1 MFLIDSHCHLESI
14 KSFAPSDDVLP
25 ITCGY
30 SHTSNLKNIDIA
42 RKFNVP
48 FCLGIAPQTAIKQGT
63 AQLEEWCGT
72 ILKNKPNAIGEIGLD
87 HHWAENDAHIA
98 SERVVFDRM
107 ISLAEEMDLPVVI
120 HSRKA
125 ENDALVELKKR
136 KFENGIMMHFFS
148 GTVKDAELA
157 LSMGAIL
164 SIICL
169 HSKSRKDV
177 IKLAPLESIVIETDA
192 PYVGRKPEDVLE
204 AAKYVAEVKGLDVEV
219 VASQTAKNAAKFFK
233 IKL

>member
-14 KSFAPSDDVLP
+14 KGFAPSDNVLP

-30 SHTSNLKNIDIA
+30 SHTSNLKNIEIA

-63 AQLEEWCGT
+63 TQLEEWCGT
-72 ILKNKPNAIGEIGLD
+72 ILKKKPNAIGEIGLD
-87 HHWAENDAHIA
+87 YHWAENDAHIT

-177 IKLAPLESIVIETDA
+177 IKLAPLESLVIETDA
-192 PYVGRKPEDVLE
+192 PYVGRKPEDVIE